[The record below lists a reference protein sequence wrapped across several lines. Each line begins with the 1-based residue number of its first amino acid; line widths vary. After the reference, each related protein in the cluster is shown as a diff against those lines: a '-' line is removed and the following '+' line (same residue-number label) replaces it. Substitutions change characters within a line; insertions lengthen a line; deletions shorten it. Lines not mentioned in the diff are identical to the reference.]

1 MSNANANINM
11 KATVKAGAEARSGKP
26 GSIFEDANRKQIAAR
41 RRIDWVLRMLFL
53 IATSI
58 GVLALMALLID
69 ILSDGIGRLQ
79 PELFNNFP
87 SRRATEAGMKSAIV
101 GSLYMLAI
109 MAPLSF
115 LLGVGAAIY
124 LEEYAKKNRLTRI
137 IQLNI
142 STLAGVPSIVYGI
155 LGLTLFVRELHLGRS
170 LLSGAFTMTLLVL
183 PIIIVSAQEAI
194 RAVPK
199 SRRDASFALGATK
212 WQTVSRSVLPSSI
225 SGILT
230 GVILAM
236 SRAIGETAPLVMIGA
251 LTFVAFLPD
260 NPMDSFTVM
269 PIQIYN
275 WVSRPQ
281 ASFQELAAAGIIVLL
296 VMLLLM
302 NFSAILL
309 RNKYNKHI

>member
-1 MSNANANINM
+1 MS
-11 KATVKAGAEARSGKP
+11 P
-26 GSIFEDANRKQIAAR
+26 IFQDANRQQIANR
-41 RRIDWVLRMLFL
+41 RRKDVIIHLLF
-53 IATSI
+53 IVATSI
-58 GVLALMALLID
+58 GVLALCALIID
-69 ILSDGIGRLQ
+69 ILLDGLSRLQ
-79 PELFNNFP
+79 PDLFTNFP
-87 SRRATEAGMKSAIV
+87 SRKAAGSGMKSAIV
-101 GSLYMLAI
+101 GSIYMLII
-109 MAPLSF
+109 MLPVSF
-115 LLGVGAAIY
+115 VLGVGAAIY
-124 LEEYAKKNRLTRI
+124 LEEYAGKNRFTRL

-155 LGLTLFVRELHLGRS
+155 LGLTLFVRLLALERS
-170 LLSGAFTMTLLVL
+170 LLAGAFTMTLLVL

-212 WQTVSRSVLPSSI
+212 WQTVSRSVIPSSI

-251 LTFVAFLPD
+251 MTYINFLPTSLK
-260 NPMDSFTVM
+260 DSFTVM

-275 WVSRPQ
+275 WISKPQ
-281 ASFQELAAAGIIVLL
+281 LEFKELAASGIIVLL
-296 VMLLLM
+296 ALLLIM

-309 RNKYNKHI
+309 RNKYQKKY

>member
-1 MSNANANINM
+1 MS
-11 KATVKAGAEARSGKP
+11 
-26 GSIFEDANRKQIAAR
+26 SIFVDANRKQIAGR
-41 RRIDWVLRMLFL
+41 RRIDFVLKLLFL
-53 IATSI
+53 VATSI
-58 GVLALMALLID
+58 GVIALMALLID
-69 ILSDGIGRLQ
+69 IITDGIHMIR
-79 PELFNNFP
+79 PELFSNFP
-87 SRRATEAGMKSAIV
+87 SRKASDAGMKSAIV
-101 GSLYMLAI
+101 GSLYMLLI

-124 LEEYAKKNRLTRI
+124 LEEYAKKNRITRM

-170 LLSGAFTMTLLVL
+170 LLAGSFTMTLLVL

-199 SRRDASFALGATK
+199 SRRDASYALGATK
-212 WQTVSRSVLPSSI
+212 WQTVARSVLPSCI

-251 LTFVAFLPD
+251 LTFVAFLPSG
-260 NPMDSFTVM
+260 PMDSFTVM

-281 ASFQELAAAGIIVLL
+281 ASFQELAASGIIVLL
-296 VMLLLM
+296 IMLLLM
-302 NFSAILL
+302 NLSAIML